1 MIRARG
7 KCRKRIREGRGATV
21 KRRAHM
27 GRRARTAFAR
37 LGGSRNPAGGGP
49 KREKERERHKRQK
62 DGGMEQL
69 PGRAHTRFDV

>member
-49 KREKERERHKRQK
+49 KRETETERW
-62 DGGMEQL
+62 GMEQL